1 MGGGAQVINVLHGV
15 LLVGGRAEQ
24 RLPPAH
30 TCPQS
35 AITRHSPVA
44 VPGTTSQTG
53 YLSSGDC
60 SAGSVITIPLGQ
72 ICLRWA
78 MGLDKTAVSFPKRQ
92 VSTLAR
98 IKHYIYYFEFEV
110 RVFLIS
116 FYKIFLIHQHGR
128 QSVKTYTIRVI
139 FIFEISKYLN
149 CIYISI
155 PI

>member
-1 MGGGAQVINVLHGV
+1 
-15 LLVGGRAEQ
+15 
-24 RLPPAH
+24 
-30 TCPQS
+30 
-35 AITRHSPVA
+35 
-44 VPGTTSQTG
+44 
-53 YLSSGDC
+53 
-60 SAGSVITIPLGQ
+60 
-72 ICLRWA
+72 
-78 MGLDKTAVSFPKRQ
+78 MGLDKMAVRYPKLQ
-92 VSTLAR
+92 VSTPLR
-98 IKHYIYYFEFEV
+98 TKHYIYYFEFEV

>member
-1 MGGGAQVINVLHGV
+1 MCSTGCFSSVDEPNSDFH
-15 LLVGGRAEQ
+15 
-24 RLPPAH
+24 LPIPAL
-30 TCPQS
+30 S
-35 AITRHSPVA
+35 LRS
-44 VPGTTSQTG
+44 PGTVQWQCPEQLLRPG
-53 YLSSGDC
+53 IYASGDC

-78 MGLDKTAVSFPKRQ
+78 MGLDKTAVRYPKLQ
-92 VSTLAR
+92 VSTPAFT
-98 IKHYIYYFEFEV
+98 KHYIYYFEFEV

-128 QSVKTYTIRVI
+128 QSVKMYTMRVI